1 MMRRIVEVYTCDMC
15 KKKVE
20 AWNDS
25 ANARAELYNDNFLRV
40 SVESINYDVCK
51 KCARTLT
58 FIPEVL
64 L

>member
-1 MMRRIVEVYTCDMC
+1 MRRIVEVYTCDMC

-25 ANARAELYNDNFLRV
+25 AN
-40 SVESINYDVCK
+40 VCK